1 MKLTVRAG
9 SEAYRQ
15 SCRGKQLFNWQQ
27 FNRLIATHTY
37 SHHAAALSVLPTNVD
52 SSSVKYRENA
62 TQMEE
67 VMARMRELHQKIEEG
82 GPLKARE
89 KHMARGKM
97 LPREYVNAPWVILA
111 GTTDVVAVLLLF

>member
-9 SEAYRQ
+9 SAAYRQ
-15 SCRGKQLFNWQQ
+15 SCGGKQLFHWQQ
-27 FNRLIATHTY
+27 FNRSIGTHTY
-37 SHHAAALSVLPTNVD
+37 SHHAAALSVLPTKVD
-52 SSSVKYRENA
+52 LSSVNYKENA
-62 TQMEE
+62 SHMGE

-97 LPREYVNAPWVILA
+97 LPREYVNAPLA
-111 GTTDVVAVLLLF
+111 MSVHTADIVVVLLLF